1 MQVKENINKGLKREL
16 KIIIAKKDMIEKR
29 DARLEDIKD
38 KVKINGFRPG
48 KVPMAHVTKMYGKS
62 VMAELVDEVVR
73 QNTQKALDDRKE
85 KAVQQPK
92 ITMTEDEKE
101 ADIILNGEKDFEFT
115 VAYEIMP
122 EFKLADFKKYKI
134 EKPIVEVTKEEV
146 KNRMEEMAQN
156 SVAYEEKKGNA
167 KKEDRVVFDYAGKV
181 DGVEFEGG
189 TDTNAHLVL
198 GSNTFIPG
206 FEDQLMG
213 KSAGDKIAV
222 KVTFPKEYPAE
233 NLAGKKAVFEV
244 LIHKVESPVKAKL
257 DDEFAKTLGV
267 ESFKKL
273 EELVS
278 QQIESQYEQQS
289 KERIKKQLLEEINKT
304 HKFELPPDMVKQE
317 FESMWQQVQS
327 DMERNKKTFKDMKT
341 TEAKE
346 RKKYEEMSERR
357 VRLGLVMGK
366 VGEQEKIEVTEEE
379 IQRALYEQAQRYPG
393 QEKEIFEFFK
403 KNPEQVA
410 SLKMPIYEDKVISHI
425 LENVT
430 MKDKKISKEEL
441 LKIE

>member
-156 SVAYEEKKGNA
+156 SVAYEKKKGSA